1 MIGRLRGLLA
11 AKTGGEVVI
20 DTAGIGYEVMVTPRG
35 LAELPAV
42 GEEAV
47 LHTHLVVR
55 EDVLALYGFAD
66 EAERDVFR
74 VLVAVPGVGPK
85 LALAICATLSPE
97 ELQRAVA
104 AGDSAAL
111 ELVPG
116 IGRKT
121 AQKLL
126 LELQSRLDVP
136 ALAAGKESSSA
147 LAEVRSALEG
157 LGYEPVEIRT
167 AVAELPADGEVGSLL
182 RAALQTLGSSE

>member
-11 AKTGGEVVI
+11 AKTADGVVI
-20 DTAGIGYEVMVTPRG
+20 DASGIGYEIAVTPRG

-66 EAERDVFR
+66 ESERDLFR
-74 VLVAVPGVGPK
+74 VLVGIPRVGPK
-85 LALAICATLSPE
+85 LALAICGTLSPE
-97 ELQRAVA
+97 DLQRAVA
-104 AGDSAAL
+104 GGDDAAL

-116 IGRKT
+116 VGRKT

-126 LELQSRLDVP
+126 LELQNRLDAP
-136 ALAAGKESSSA
+136 ALGPAGATSTV

-157 LGYEPVEIRT
+157 LGYDSGEIRA
-167 AVAELPADGEVGSLL
+167 AVAELPADGEVAALL